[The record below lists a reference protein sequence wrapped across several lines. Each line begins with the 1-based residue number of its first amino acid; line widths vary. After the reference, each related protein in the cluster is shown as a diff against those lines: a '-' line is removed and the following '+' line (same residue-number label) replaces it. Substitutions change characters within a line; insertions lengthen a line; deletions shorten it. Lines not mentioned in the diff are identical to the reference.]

1 MDVLKR
7 QKKTKTVLTKQS
19 KLDDVTRCW
28 KSAIDYLSRREHSRL
43 ELKRKLQLKPFSESV
58 DLEALLDEL
67 LEANYQSDDRYAE
80 SFVRSRILK
89 GQGENKIRQQ
99 LLQRGVSSRLADQ
112 AIQDADVNWWD
123 LAETQRAKRFGEAL
137 PKTRDD
143 QAKQSRFLLSRGFP
157 PYLVREIT
165 QA

>member
-1 MDVLKR
+1 M
-7 QKKTKTVLTKQS
+7 LTKQN
-19 KLDDVTRCW
+19 KLDDVSRCW

-58 DLEALLDEL
+58 DLEELLDRL
-67 LEANYQSDDRYAE
+67 LESNYQSDDRYAE
-80 SFVRSRILK
+80 SFVRSRIIK

-99 LLQRGVSSRLADQ
+99 LLQRGVDSRLADRS
-112 AIQDADVNWWD
+112 IQEADVNWWD
-123 LAETQRAKRFGEAL
+123 LAEKQREKRFGEAY
-137 PKTRDD
+137 PVGRDA

-157 PYLVREIT
+157 PYIVREVT

>member
-1 MDVLKR
+1 M
-7 QKKTKTVLTKQS
+7 TVLTKTS

-58 DLEALLDEL
+58 DLEELLDRL

-99 LLQRGVSSRLADQ
+99 LLQRGVDGHLADKS
-112 AIQDADVNWWD
+112 IQDAEVNWWE
-123 LAETQRAKRFGEAL
+123 LAEKQREKRFGDTY
-137 PKTRDD
+137 PTDRDE

-157 PYLVREIT
+157 PYIVREVT